1 VVCCSLIGAVSNI
14 EVSSGGDVTV
24 REVMGII
31 VLHTLKRGEPEL
43 SPSFEAESS
52 SLGDSLRMACSDGDP
67 LRVMP
72 QNTAP

>member
-1 VVCCSLIGAVSNI
+1 VVCYGLVGVVSNI

-31 VLHTLKRGEPEL
+31 VLHTLKRGELEL

-52 SLGDSLRMACSDGDP
+52 SLGDSLRMACGDGDP